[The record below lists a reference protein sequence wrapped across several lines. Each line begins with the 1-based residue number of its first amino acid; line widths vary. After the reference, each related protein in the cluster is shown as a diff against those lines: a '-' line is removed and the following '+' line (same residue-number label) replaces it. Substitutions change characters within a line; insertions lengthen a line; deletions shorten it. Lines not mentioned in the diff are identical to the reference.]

1 VAQPASFRPISIAA
15 KRSPISATAEL
26 LFVVC
31 ATTVALA
38 QCGAIE
44 RARRQLGTSH
54 VLPRQRRQRRDD
66 HLPPTVGDHSAV
78 HCCFAS
84 RHIHCGQLI
93 TAVYCWCSVELSD
106 SFMDASQ
113 IRTFT
118 LTVLYIEVN
127 GKERLYAC
135 DSLQIYSVVDC
146 VYQIVGETG
155 TNC

>member
-1 VAQPASFRPISIAA
+1 
-15 KRSPISATAEL
+15 
-26 LFVVC
+26 
-31 ATTVALA
+31 
-38 QCGAIE
+38 
-44 RARRQLGTSH
+44 
-54 VLPRQRRQRRDD
+54 
-66 HLPPTVGDHSAV
+66 
-78 HCCFAS
+78 
-84 RHIHCGQLI
+84 
-93 TAVYCWCSVELSD
+93 
-106 SFMDASQ
+106 MDASQ